1 MKPAPRLVLASGS
14 PRRRETLA
22 RLGFEFT
29 VRPVDIDESRGTN
42 ENALDYVRRLAEEKA
57 RTDARQGEIILAA
70 DTIVELYGEL
80 LGKPKGA
87 EAAAAMLR
95 RLSGRDHEVSTG
107 VAVFDVDRDHLEV
120 AVETTVV
127 RFAPLEPTE
136 IAWYVASGEPM
147 DKAGAYA
154 IQGLASLFVESIEGN
169 YANVVGLPVPQVYR
183 MLLKLGIPPP
193 EKPT

>member
-1 MKPAPRLVLASGS
+1 LKPAPRLVLASGS

-29 VRPVDIDESRGTN
+29 VRPVEIDESRSAN

-57 RTDARQGEIILAA
+57 RADARQGEIILAA
-70 DTIVELYGEL
+70 DTIVELDGEL

-127 RFAPLEPTE
+127 RFAPLEPAE

-169 YANVVGLPVPQVYR
+169 YANVVGLPVPTVYR
-183 MLLKLGIPPP
+183 MLLKQGIPPP

>member
-1 MKPAPRLVLASGS
+1 MNTRPRLVLASGS
-14 PRRRETLA
+14 PRRRETLTC
-22 RLGFEFT
+22 LGFEFT
-29 VRPVDIDESRGTN
+29 VRPVDIDESRRAG

-57 RTDARQGEIILAA
+57 RGDAREGEIILAA
-70 DTIVELYGEL
+70 DTIVVLDGEL
-80 LGKPKGA
+80 LGKPKDA
-87 EAAAAMLR
+87 EDATAMLG

-107 VAVFDVDRDHLEV
+107 VAVFDVDHDRLEI

-127 RFAPLEPTE
+127 RFTSLDPAE

-169 YANVVGLPVPQVYR
+169 YANVVGLPVPVVYR
-183 MLLKLGIPPP
+183 MLLGTGVLLP
-193 EKPT
+193 EEPT

>member
-70 DTIVELYGEL
+70 DTIVELDGEL

-183 MLLKLGIPPP
+183 MLLKQGIPPP

>member
-70 DTIVELYGEL
+70 DTIVELDGEL

-169 YANVVGLPVPQVYR
+169 YANVVGLPVPTVYR
-183 MLLKLGIPPP
+183 MLLKQGIPPP